1 MFSVVREEIGEFFLK
16 INLIELSIEL
26 YSLDNVVYLLEKSKD
41 NKKLSFEE

>member
-26 YSLDNVVYLLEKSKD
+26 YSLDNVVYLLEKNKD
-41 NKKLSFEE
+41 KKRLSFEE

>member
-26 YSLDNVVYLLEKSKD
+26 LDNVVYLLEKSKD
-41 NKKLSFEE
+41 KKKLSFEE

>member
-41 NKKLSFEE
+41 KKKLSFEE

>member
-26 YSLDNVVYLLEKSKD
+26 LDNVVYLLEKNKD
-41 NKKLSFEE
+41 KKRLSFEE